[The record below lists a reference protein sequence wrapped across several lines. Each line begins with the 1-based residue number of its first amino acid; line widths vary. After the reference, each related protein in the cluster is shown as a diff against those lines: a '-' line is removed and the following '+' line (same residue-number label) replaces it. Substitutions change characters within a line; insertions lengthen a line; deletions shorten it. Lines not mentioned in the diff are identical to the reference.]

1 MCTTL
6 KTTMACGHTFT
17 GTSEQCS
24 PSSSPCSTPDIQYRF
39 LNDTCAKCD
48 PEQRR
53 RRVKLEYECRHA
65 ELMQLYLAAKKVGNK
80 DAMTRLEHMMTENT
94 HSTRQR
100 NFEVGLVR
108 RDPDVMWEESSS
120 EINKKIEE

>member
-17 GTSEQCS
+17 RTSEQCT
-24 PSSSPCSTPDIQYRF
+24 PSSSPCNTPDVQCRF
-39 LNDTCAKCD
+39 FNDTCAKCD

-53 RRVKLEYECRHA
+53 RRVKMEYEYRHA
-65 ELMQLYLAAKKVGNK
+65 ELMQLYLAAKKVGNR
-80 DAMTRLEHMMTENT
+80 DTMIRLEYMMTENT
-94 HSTRQR
+94 LSTRQR

-120 EINKKIEE
+120 ETSHKFE